1 MEKDIGAEIISKLEE
16 LNRVLAKKAI
26 EMEELRKENKRL
38 KEELENNK
46 INGEDSL
53 KDLMSRA
60 NTFINRCKKIKQEIL
75 SQENGK

>member
-1 MEKDIGAEIISKLEE
+1 MEKDIGVEIISKLEE

-60 NTFINRCKKIKQEIL
+60 DTFINRCKKIKQEIL

>member
-46 INGEDSL
+46 INEEDSL

-60 NTFINRCKKIKQEIL
+60 DTFINRCKKIKQEIL

>member
-1 MEKDIGAEIISKLEE
+1 MEKDIGAEVISKLEE

-26 EMEELRKENKRL
+26 ETEELRKENKRL
-38 KEELENNK
+38 KEKLEGNK
-46 INGEDSL
+46 INEEDSL

-60 NTFINRCKKIKQEIL
+60 DTFINRCKKIKQEIL

>member
-16 LNRVLAKKAI
+16 LNEVLTKKAI

-38 KEELENNK
+38 KKELENNK
-46 INGEDSL
+46 INEEDSL

>member
-1 MEKDIGAEIISKLEE
+1 MEKDIGAEVISKLEE
-16 LNRVLAKKAI
+16 LNEVLTKKAI

-38 KEELENNK
+38 KEELESNK
-46 INGEDSL
+46 INEEDSL

-60 NTFINRCKKIKQEIL
+60 DTFINRCKKIKQEIL

>member
-1 MEKDIGAEIISKLEE
+1 MEKDIGAEVISKLEE
-16 LNRVLAKKAI
+16 LNEVLTKKAI

-60 NTFINRCKKIKQEIL
+60 DIFINRCKKIK
-75 SQENGK
+75 

>member
-16 LNRVLAKKAI
+16 QNRVLAKKAI